1 MKVLVDSSLLAY
13 ATPLVYSGFAVN
25 KFDRSTIS
33 AYDIFDTVK
42 PDVYI
47 GDSELLDN
55 ATIKNIQEQPA
66 LKFCV
71 IQKTVQDKNSHP
83 NYIKLTEAFG
93 DLYEWIYDLGH
104 ADIINYKNAIFR
116 EELKSD
122 LVAIDENSIDY
133 NFVIPYRYKFK
144 IFSNNFINN
153 NHYCGYANINIKK
166 DLYKSSK
173 LSIATS
179 DNYYN
184 SIICDC
190 LPLTCLDC
198 IEEELNTDHSDK
210 IKDLKLDILNS
221 KTNFHAISSIIDR
234 FGYEKES
241 KIVLNKLKELL

>member
-1 MKVLVDSSLLAY
+1 M
-13 ATPLVYSGFAVN
+13 
-25 KFDRSTIS
+25 
-33 AYDIFDTVK
+33 
-42 PDVYI
+42 
-47 GDSELLDN
+47 
-55 ATIKNIQEQPA
+55 NI
-66 LKFCV
+66 
-71 IQKTVQDKNSHP
+71 
-83 NYIKLTEAFG
+83 
-93 DLYEWIYDLGH
+93 
-104 ADIINYKNAIFR
+104 R
-116 EELKSD
+116 
-122 LVAIDENSIDY
+122 
-133 NFVIPYRYKFK
+133 
-144 IFSNNFINN
+144 
-153 NHYCGYANINIKK
+153 K

-198 IEEELNTDHSDK
+198 IEEELNTDNSNK